1 MQCFLKLQNEN
12 IYLLIYLS
20 KTPTKRRIGNMLN
33 QLKLWTKKLKKQLF
47 ILYLAYKDERVSW
60 YTKVF
65 TACVVAYAFSPID
78 LIPDFIP
85 VLGYIDDIII
95 VPLGIMLALKMLPT
109 SVIEDC
115 TIKAEEL
122 IQNERPKNWV
132 AGSIIIIVWLLIFTW
147 SCFTVFKLLN

>member
-1 MQCFLKLQNEN
+1 
-12 IYLLIYLS
+12 
-20 KTPTKRRIGNMLN
+20 MLN
-33 QLKLWTKKLKKQLF
+33 QLKLWAKKLKKQLF

-60 YTKVF
+60 YIKLF

-95 VPLGIMLALKMLPT
+95 VPLGIMLALKMLPI

-122 IQNERPKNWV
+122 IQNEKPQNWV
-132 AGSIIIIVWLLIFTW
+132 AGSIIIVVWLLILMW
-147 SCFTVFKLLN
+147 SCFIVFKFLN

>member
-1 MQCFLKLQNEN
+1 MQCFIKLQNKS
-12 IYLLIYLS
+12 IYRLIYLS
-20 KTPTKRRIGNMLN
+20 KNLTKRRIGNMLN
-33 QLKLWTKKLKKQLF
+33 QLKQWAKKLKKQLF

-109 SVIEDC
+109 SVIKDC

-122 IQNERPKNWV
+122 IQNERLKNWV

>member
-1 MQCFLKLQNEN
+1 
-12 IYLLIYLS
+12 
-20 KTPTKRRIGNMLN
+20 MLN
-33 QLKLWTKKLKKQLF
+33 QLKLWAKKLKKQLF

-60 YTKVF
+60 YTKLF

-95 VPLGIMLALKMLPT
+95 VPLGIMIALKMLPK

-122 IQNERPKNWV
+122 IQNERHKNWV
-132 AGSIIIIVWLLIFTW
+132 AGSIIIIVWLLIFMW
-147 SCFTVFKLLN
+147 SCFTVFKFLN

>member
-1 MQCFLKLQNEN
+1 M
-12 IYLLIYLS
+12 I
-20 KTPTKRRIGNMLN
+20 N
-33 QLKLWTKKLKKQLF
+33 QLKQWAKKLKKQLF

-95 VPLGIMLALKMLPT
+95 VPLGIMLALKMLPI

-122 IQNERPKNWV
+122 IQNEKPQNWV
-132 AGSIIIIVWLLIFTW
+132 AGSIIIVVWLLILMW
-147 SCFTVFKLLN
+147 SCFIVFKFLN